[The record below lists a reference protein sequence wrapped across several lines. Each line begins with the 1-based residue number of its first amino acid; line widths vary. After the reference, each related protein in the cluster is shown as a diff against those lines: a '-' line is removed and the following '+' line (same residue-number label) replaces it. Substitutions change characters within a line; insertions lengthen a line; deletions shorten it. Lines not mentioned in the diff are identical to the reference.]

1 MEATAV
7 VQVLARIDSWLD
19 TMRGTDGYGGPVAHW
34 WQNCLQFTGAGLD
47 WRYEGL
53 ITGYLT
59 LHERTGQS
67 EWLAKARRAGDDL
80 LSGQLPGG
88 TYRNS
93 SFELNPY
100 SGGTPHEAAAD
111 LALLHLAEALRERG
125 DHGPA
130 AAGRTPSTAASPAA
144 VPSGRDGRRVPSWR
158 DGVPIRQP
166 TGRST
171 SWRTYLQA
179 AEANLRGYYV
189 GTLWDEQAQSFR
201 DHPRFPS
208 FVPNK
213 SATLVEALLKLAALS
228 GDEEWAE
235 RYARPTLQAVLAH
248 QVSGGDLDGAIEQA
262 SQNGR
267 RAGRYFPYYNA
278 RCVPGLVAGYEWSRD
293 ERLLDAARRAMA
305 FVLRWRYEDG
315 SFPQVVY
322 AGGRVNRY
330 PQWIAAVGDI
340 LRALDLLRPYGLDAD
355 FEPTRRWLLQGQ
367 MPTGAFRTAHG
378 FGSQISQRPPGV
390 LPEFRDLLPVC
401 GWVDKAF
408 RWMAEDVK
416 RETGNVK
423 REAEDVKRETG
434 NVTREAENGKREAG
448 NGRREA
454 EGAQNAKREAGNV
467 EGEYEAEC
475 TLRGERVLYREDAAV
490 IELRSSGQAM
500 YRWQKGQ
507 PWAEVCAEELL
518 WK

>member
-100 SGGTPHEAAAD
+100 SGGTPHEAAVD

-166 TGRST
+166 TGRTPST
-171 SWRTYLQA
+171 A
-179 AEANLRGYYV
+179 A
-189 GTLWDEQAQSFR
+189 S
-201 DHPRFPS
+201 P
-208 FVPNK
+208 
-213 SATLVEALLKLAALS
+213 AA
-228 GDEEWAE
+228 
-235 RYARPTLQAVLAH
+235 
-248 QVSGGDLDGAIEQA
+248 
-262 SQNGR
+262 
-267 RAGRYFPYYNA
+267 AGRKVSP
-278 RCVPGLVAGYEWSRD
+278 CAGRGTPSTAASPA
-293 ERLLDAARRAMA
+293 DA
-305 FVLRWRYEDG
+305 E
-315 SFPQVVY
+315 S
-322 AGGRVNRY
+322 VNRTSR
-330 PQWIAAVGDI
+330 IK
-340 LRALDLLRPYGLDAD
+340 
-355 FEPTRRWLLQGQ
+355 
-367 MPTGAFRTAHG
+367 
-378 FGSQISQRPPGV
+378 
-390 LPEFRDLLPVC
+390 LPRSHRC
-401 GWVDKAF
+401 K
-408 RWMAEDVK
+408 DV
-416 RETGNVK
+416 
-423 REAEDVKRETG
+423 
-434 NVTREAENGKREAG
+434 
-448 NGRREA
+448 
-454 EGAQNAKREAGNV
+454 
-467 EGEYEAEC
+467 
-475 TLRGERVLYREDAAV
+475 
-490 IELRSSGQAM
+490 S
-500 YRWQKGQ
+500 
-507 PWAEVCAEELL
+507 
-518 WK
+518 